1 MKRIMKSIVVLLLI
15 IAISSVLIN
24 LYVIMTTK
32 NKILNIDDEKLKN
45 ADCILIL
52 GAGIRRNK
60 PSPMLEDR
68 LLTGIELYENEISN
82 KILVSG
88 DHIESDYDEVGVMK
102 NYLLEHGIPSEK
114 IFVDHAGISSYDSV
128 YRAKEIYKANKIVI
142 VTQKYHL
149 YRAIYIGSNLDLE
162 VYGIAADKN
171 IYQSQEKRDAR
182 EFLARIKDFFK
193 CIIKPQSTYLGEVH
207 SIKGNGISTHNK

>member
-1 MKRIMKSIVVLLLI
+1 MKNFKEFYKRNRVYSILMLVSLVCIVSIL
-15 IAISSVLIN
+15 VG
-24 LYVIMTTK
+24 VIVFFVGQTTK
-32 NKILNIDDEKLKN
+32 DKYGNRLD
-45 ADCILIL
+45 
-52 GAGIRRNK
+52 GIKSVEINSDK
-60 PSPMLEDR
+60 K
-68 LLTGIELYENEISN
+68 NEISN

-149 YRAIYIGSNLDLE
+149 YRAIYIGNHLDLE

-207 SIKGNGISTHNK
+207 SIKGNGINTHNK

>member
-1 MKRIMKSIVVLLLI
+1 MKKIMKFIVVLLLV
-15 IAISSVLIN
+15 IAISSTLIN

-32 NKILNIDDEKLKN
+32 NKILNIDDKKLKD

-128 YRAKEIYKANKIVI
+128 YRAKEIYKADKIVI

-149 YRAIYIGSNLDLE
+149 YRAIYIGNHLDLE

-207 SIKGNGISTHNK
+207 SIKGNGINTHNK

>member
-1 MKRIMKSIVVLLLI
+1 MKRIMKFIVVLLLI

-149 YRAIYIGSNLDLE
+149 YRAIYIGSHLDLE

-193 CIIKPQSTYLGEVH
+193 CIIKPQSTYLGEIH

>member
-1 MKRIMKSIVVLLLI
+1 MKKIMKFIVVLLLV
-15 IAISSVLIN
+15 IAISSTLIN

-32 NKILNIDDEKLKN
+32 NKILNIDDEKLKD

-102 NYLLEHGIPSEK
+102 NYLL
-114 IFVDHAGISSYDSV
+114 
-128 YRAKEIYKANKIVI
+128 
-142 VTQKYHL
+142 
-149 YRAIYIGSNLDLE
+149 
-162 VYGIAADKN
+162 
-171 IYQSQEKRDAR
+171 
-182 EFLARIKDFFK
+182 
-193 CIIKPQSTYLGEVH
+193 
-207 SIKGNGISTHNK
+207 